1 MLGNPGGT
9 GGHGP
14 EVAGEL
20 VLVSAGNRRVAVSSE
35 ELVEV
40 AVDPHISHLLVALLE
55 DQPREPA
62 AQCSGDIVPQVWTRG
77 LWSEPI
83 RIAGFE
89 PFEHRS
95 AVGPEAQVLALGQ
108 AEHVGA
114 DQPPRPRPHA
124 LFKVGSDA
132 AGQNEAARPWVV
144 VDSPLDRAEHAG
156 DFLPLI
162 EKHRFRPTA

>member
-83 RIAGFE
+83 RSRASS
-89 PFEHRS
+89 RS
-95 AVGPEAQVLALGQ
+95 SIEAPSAQ
-108 AEHVGA
+108 
-114 DQPPRPRPHA
+114 RPRCSRS
-124 LFKVGSDA
+124 V
-132 AGQNEAARPWVV
+132 RPNM
-144 VDSPLDRAEHAG
+144 
-156 DFLPLI
+156 
-162 EKHRFRPTA
+162 